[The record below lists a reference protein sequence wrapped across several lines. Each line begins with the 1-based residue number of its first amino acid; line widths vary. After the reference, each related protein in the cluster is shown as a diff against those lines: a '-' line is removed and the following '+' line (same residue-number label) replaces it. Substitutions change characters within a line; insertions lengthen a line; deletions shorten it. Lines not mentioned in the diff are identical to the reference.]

1 MPTIIEGDFIMRNV
15 QMSGRVANFGKIFKA
30 AEGDKSAFC
39 VVFLNMS
46 LDRKDEESG
55 YTATV
60 PVKVTANGYW
70 AERLNSFAPGEM
82 VYLTGKLDKE
92 NDWTNNEGEL
102 VKGGLY
108 IRCEM
113 IDNWAANADNAAAGA
128 TAGAKAGAKAAPAK
142 PAAGKKPAK
151 PAAKKPAK
159 PSMA

>member
-1 MPTIIEGDFIMRNV
+1 MRNV
-15 QMSGRVANFGKIFKA
+15 QVSGRVANFGKVYKA

-46 LDRKDEESG
+46 LDRKDEETG

-70 AERLNSFAPGEM
+70 ADRLNSFAPGEM

-108 IRCEM
+108 VRCEM
-113 IDNWAANADNAAAGA
+113 IDNWAANADNAATTA
-128 TAGAKAGAKAAPAK
+128 TSSKPAK
-142 PAAGKKPAK
+142 PAAGIPAK
-151 PAAKKPAK
+151 PAGKPARPGK
-159 PSMA
+159 PAMA

>member
-1 MPTIIEGDFIMRNV
+1 MRNV
-15 QMSGRVANFGKIFKA
+15 QISGRVANFGKVYKA
-30 AEGDKSAFC
+30 AEGEKSAFC

-70 AERLNSFAPGEM
+70 ADRLNSFAPGEM

-92 NDWTNNEGEL
+92 NDWTNQEGEL

-108 IRCEM
+108 VRCEM
-113 IDNWAANADNAAAGA
+113 IDNWAANADNAEGA
-128 TAGAKAGAKAAPAK
+128 S
-142 PAAGKKPAK
+142 AK
-151 PAAKKPAK
+151 PAAKAAGKPAPAK
-159 PSMA
+159 PGAKKPTKPARPSMA

>member
-1 MPTIIEGDFIMRNV
+1 MRNV
-15 QMSGRVANFGKIFKA
+15 TMSGRIANFGKVYKA
-30 AEGDKSAFC
+30 AEGEKSAFC

-46 LDRKDEESG
+46 LDRKDEATG

-70 AERLNSFAPGEM
+70 ADRLNSFAPGEM

-92 NDWTNNEGEL
+92 NDWTNQEGEL

-108 IRCEM
+108 VRCEM
-113 IDNWAANADNAAAGA
+113 IDNWAANTDNAEGTKPTAKAAG
-128 TAGAKAGAKAAPAK
+128 KPAPAK
-142 PAAGKKPAK
+142 PGAKKPAK
-151 PAAKKPAK
+151 PAR

>member
-1 MPTIIEGDFIMRNV
+1 MRNV
-15 QMSGRVANFGKIFKA
+15 QVSGKIANFGKVYKA

-46 LDRKDEESG
+46 LDRKDEETG

-70 AERLNSFAPGEM
+70 ADRLNAFAPGEM

-92 NDWTNNEGEL
+92 NDWTNQEGEL

-108 IRCEM
+108 VRCEM
-113 IDNWAANADNAAAGA
+113 IDNWAANADNAAAS
-128 TAGAKAGAKAAPAK
+128 TTAKAGSTKPAK
-142 PAAGKKPAK
+142 PAAGKPSKPGR
-151 PAAKKPAK
+151 PARPT
-159 PSMA
+159 MA

>member
-1 MPTIIEGDFIMRNV
+1 MRNV
-15 QMSGRVANFGKIFKA
+15 QMSGKVANFGRIFKE

-70 AERLNSFAPGEM
+70 AERLNAFQAGEM

-92 NDWTNNEGEL
+92 NDWTNQEGEL

-108 IRCEM
+108 VRCEM
-113 IDNWAANADNAAAGA
+113 IDNWAANADNAA
-128 TAGAKAGAKAAPAK
+128 GAKAAAPAK
-142 PAAGKKPAK
+142 PAGKKPAK
-151 PAAKKPAK
+151 PAGKKPAK

>member
-1 MPTIIEGDFIMRNV
+1 MRNV
-15 QMSGRVANFGKIFKA
+15 QISGRVANFGKVYKE
-30 AEGDKSAFC
+30 AEGEKGAFC

-46 LDRKDEESG
+46 LDRKDEETG

-60 PVKVTANGYW
+60 PVKVIAGGYW

-92 NDWTNNEGEL
+92 NDWTNQEGEL

-108 IRCEM
+108 VRCEM
-113 IDNWAANADNAAAGA
+113 IDNWAANADNAQSAG
-128 TAGAKAGAKAAPAK
+128 TKAAPAK
-142 PAAGKKPAK
+142 PAAKKAPAKPAGKKPAR
-151 PAAKKPAK
+151 

>member
-1 MPTIIEGDFIMRNV
+1 MRNV
-15 QMSGRVANFGKIFKA
+15 QVSGKVANFGKVYKA

-46 LDRKDEESG
+46 LDRKDEETG

-70 AERLNSFAPGEM
+70 ADRLNSFAPGEM

-92 NDWTNNEGEL
+92 NDWTNNEGEI

-108 IRCEM
+108 VRCEM
-113 IDNWAANADNAAAGA
+113 IDNWAANANAEGA
-128 TAGAKAGAKAAPAK
+128 SAKPAAK
-142 PAAGKKPAK
+142 PAAGKPVKPS
-151 PAAKKPAK
+151 AKKPGKPVK

>member
-1 MPTIIEGDFIMRNV
+1 MRNV
-15 QMSGRVANFGKIFKA
+15 QVSGRVANFGKVFKA

-70 AERLNSFAPGEM
+70 AERLNSFASGEM

-113 IDNWAANADNAAAGA
+113 IDNWAANNDNANASAP
-128 TAGAKAGAKAAPAK
+128 AKSAPTKKAPAK
-142 PAAGKKPAK
+142 PAAKGGRPAR
-151 PAAKKPAK
+151 

>member
-1 MPTIIEGDFIMRNV
+1 MRNV
-15 QMSGRVANFGKIFKA
+15 QMSGKVANFGKVYKE

-70 AERLNSFAPGEM
+70 AERLNSFQAGEM

-92 NDWTNNEGEL
+92 NDWTNQEGEL

-108 IRCEM
+108 VRCEM
-113 IDNWAANADNAAAGA
+113 IDNWAANSDNAAN
-128 TAGAKAGAKAAPAK
+128 AKSAAPAK
-142 PAAGKKPAK
+142 PAQGKKPAK
-151 PAAKKPAK
+151 PATKKPAK

>member
-1 MPTIIEGDFIMRNV
+1 MRNI

-70 AERLNSFAPGEM
+70 AERLNSFASGEM

-108 IRCEM
+108 VRCEM
-113 IDNWAANADNAAAGA
+113 IDNWAANADNA
-128 TAGAKAGAKAAPAK
+128 TASASAGAKAAPAK
-142 PAAGKKPAK
+142 PAAGKKPTK

>member
-1 MPTIIEGDFIMRNV
+1 MRNV

-70 AERLNSFAPGEM
+70 AERLNSFASGEM

-108 IRCEM
+108 VRCEM
-113 IDNWAANADNAAAGA
+113 IDNWAANADNAAAS
-128 TAGAKAGAKAAPAK
+128 TSAGAKAAPAK
-142 PAAGKKPAK
+142 PAPGKKPAK

>member
-1 MPTIIEGDFIMRNV
+1 MRNV

-128 TAGAKAGAKAAPAK
+128 ATGAKKAPTK

>member
-1 MPTIIEGDFIMRNV
+1 MRNV
-15 QMSGRVANFGKIFKA
+15 TMSGRIANFGKVFKA
-30 AEGDKSAFC
+30 AEGEKGAFC

-46 LDRKDEESG
+46 LDRKDEATG

-60 PVKVTANGYW
+60 PVKVTASGYW
-70 AERLNSFAPGEM
+70 ADRLNAFEPGEM

-113 IDNWAANADNAAAGA
+113 IDNWAANNDNVESKAK
-128 TAGAKAGAKAAPAK
+128 TAAK
-142 PAAGKKPAK
+142 PATGNPAK
-151 PAAKKPAK
+151 PAAKGGRPAR

>member
-1 MPTIIEGDFIMRNV
+1 
-15 QMSGRVANFGKIFKA
+15 
-30 AEGDKSAFC
+30 
-39 VVFLNMS
+39 MS

-70 AERLNSFAPGEM
+70 AERLNSFASGEM

-92 NDWTNNEGEL
+92 NDWTNQEGEL

-108 IRCEM
+108 VRCEM
-113 IDNWAANADNAAAGA
+113 IDNWAANADNAQSAG
-128 TAGAKAGAKAAPAK
+128 AGAKTAPAKPGAKKAPAK
-142 PAAGKKPAK
+142 PAGKKPAR
-151 PAAKKPAK
+151 

>member
-1 MPTIIEGDFIMRNV
+1 MRNI
-15 QMSGRVANFGKIFKA
+15 QMSGKVANFGKVYKE

-70 AERLNSFAPGEM
+70 AERLNSFAAGEM

-92 NDWTNNEGEL
+92 NDWTNQEGEL

-108 IRCEM
+108 VRCEM
-113 IDNWAANADNAAAGA
+113 IDNWAANSDNAAN
-128 TAGAKAGAKAAPAK
+128 AKSAAPAK
-142 PAAGKKPAK
+142 PAQGKKPAK
-151 PAAKKPAK
+151 PATKKPAK

>member
-1 MPTIIEGDFIMRNV
+1 MRNV
-15 QMSGRVANFGKIFKA
+15 QVSGKVANFGRVYKA
-30 AEGDKSAFC
+30 AEGEKSAFC
-39 VVFLNMS
+39 VVFINMS
-46 LDRKDEESG
+46 LDRKDEATG

-70 AERLNSFAPGEM
+70 ADRLNAFAAGEM

-108 IRCEM
+108 VRCEM

-128 TAGAKAGAKAAPAK
+128 NAGAKASPAK
-142 PAAGKKPAK
+142 PAAGKKPTK

>member
-1 MPTIIEGDFIMRNV
+1 
-15 QMSGRVANFGKIFKA
+15 MSGRVANFGKVFKA

-70 AERLNSFAPGEM
+70 AERLNSFASGEM

-108 IRCEM
+108 VRCEM
-113 IDNWAANADNAAAGA
+113 IDNWAANADNASAST
-128 TAGAKAGAKAAPAK
+128 TASTKPAK
-142 PAAGKKPAK
+142 PAAGKPAK
-151 PAAKKPAK
+151 PGKPARPGK
-159 PSMA
+159 PAMA

>member
-70 AERLNSFAPGEM
+70 AERLNSFASGEM

-108 IRCEM
+108 VRCEM
-113 IDNWAANADNAAAGA
+113 IDNWAANADNAERAS
-128 TAGAKAGAKAAPAK
+128 AK
-142 PAAGKKPAK
+142 PAAKAAGKPAPGKPGAKKPAK
-151 PAAKKPAK
+151 PAR

>member
-1 MPTIIEGDFIMRNV
+1 MRNV
-15 QMSGRVANFGKIFKA
+15 QVSGKVANFGRVYKA

-39 VVFLNMS
+39 VVFINMS
-46 LDRKDEESG
+46 LDRKDEATG

-70 AERLNSFAPGEM
+70 ADRLISFAPGEM

-92 NDWTNNEGEL
+92 NDWTNQEGEL

-108 IRCEM
+108 VRCEM
-113 IDNWAANADNAAAGA
+113 IDNWAANADNAEGASAKSAAKV
-128 TAGAKAGAKAAPAK
+128 AGKPAPAK
-142 PAAGKKPAK
+142 PG
-151 PAAKKPAK
+151 AKKPTKPAR

>member
-113 IDNWAANADNAAAGA
+113 IDNWAANADNAAA
-128 TAGAKAGAKAAPAK
+128 AGAATGAKKAPTK
-142 PAAGKKPAK
+142 PAAGKKPTK